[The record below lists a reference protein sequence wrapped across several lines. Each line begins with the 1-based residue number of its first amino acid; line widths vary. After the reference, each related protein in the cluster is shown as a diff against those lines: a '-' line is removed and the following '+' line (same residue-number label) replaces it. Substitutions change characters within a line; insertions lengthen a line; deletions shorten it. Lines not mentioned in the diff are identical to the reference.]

1 MQVLFVI
8 LAALAGMLV
17 PVQAGINASLR
28 GFLPHPV
35 FAAITNFLVGLAI
48 LAIAALTMQAGP
60 PSLQTI
66 AKVPWWCWA
75 GGSMG
80 ACLVLSGIFL
90 SHRLGAGTFVACI
103 ILGQLTAS
111 VICDHYGLVGFPVH
125 HVNLQRVLGLGL
137 LAGGVVL
144 IRTS

>member
-1 MQVLFVI
+1 MQVLFII
-8 LAALAGMLV
+8 LAALAGTLV

-28 GFLPHPV
+28 GFFPHPI
-35 FAAITNFLVGLAI
+35 FAAITNFLVGLSV
-48 LAIAALTMQAGP
+48 LSIAALTMQAAP
-60 PSLQTI
+60 PSFQAI
-66 AKVPWWCWA
+66 AKVPWWCWL

-80 ACLVLSGIFL
+80 ACLVLSGVFL
-90 SHRLGAGTFVACI
+90 SHRLGAATFVACI

-111 VICDHYGLVGFPVH
+111 VICDHFGLVGFPVH
-125 HVNLQRVLGLGL
+125 HASLQRILGIGL